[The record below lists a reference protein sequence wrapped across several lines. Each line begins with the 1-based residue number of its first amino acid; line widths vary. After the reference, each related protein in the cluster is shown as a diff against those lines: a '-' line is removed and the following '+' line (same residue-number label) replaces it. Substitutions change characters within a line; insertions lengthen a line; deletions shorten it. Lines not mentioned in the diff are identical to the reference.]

1 MPLSFA
7 LDQQRVAFRQHLDE
21 PRNQRII
28 FSGAFGV
35 GKTHFLGDY
44 FTHHAAEY
52 VAVKLS
58 PVNYSVSA
66 NEDIF
71 RLIKYDVLF
80 ELLATHQLPL
90 ETVTISREVAYGV
103 ALQNKMPA
111 ILNGMVGMAPLL
123 NKGTAELAAV
133 WATVSAALAP
143 FHKETEAARK
153 DPNQLGRLVEFGKEM
168 DKLPALEQD
177 FITAFI
183 EQSLDRLATS
193 GEAPREKVLVIDD
206 LDRIDPEHIFRL
218 FNVFSA
224 HLDYHKSTSN
234 KFGFDKVVFVCDIQ
248 NIRNIFHSRYGADT
262 DFTGYIDKFYSQEV
276 YHFDNSA
283 EVKRLVFDF
292 LDSIVPATDFQRYF
306 RAHIAPQQEPG
317 RKGNSL
323 LSLLLTEL
331 IHAGALTIRR
341 LQSLHGLGFRYIEK
355 DTGLRA
361 SYDAVL
367 NMSMP
372 AIITLEVLN
381 WVLGGAEA
389 LDRALKKLR
398 HYQRSQEY
406 LARGH
411 REQEHFAGE
420 LLPVLDYAGHG
431 FKRHE
436 MYGGEKLEPHIFTN
450 PTTNQKLSYRLYSP
464 SNWQGMYVGRVDLV
478 DGAPYREQNLDFF
491 GLVNQAFAVLVK
503 QGILR

>member
-28 FSGAFGV
+28 FSGAFGI

-103 ALQNKMPA
+103 ALQDKMPA

-143 FHKETEAARK
+143 FYKETEAARK
-153 DPNQLGRLVEFGKEM
+153 DPNQLGQLVEFGKEM
-168 DKLPALEQD
+168 ERLPMLEQD

-183 EQSLDRLATS
+183 EQSLNRLATS
-193 GEAPREKVLVIDD
+193 REAPREKVLVIDD

-224 HLDYHKSTSN
+224 HLDYDKSTSN
-234 KFGFDKVVFVCDIQ
+234 KFGFDRVIFVCDIH
-248 NIRNIFHSRYGADT
+248 NIRNIFHSRYGVDT

-276 YHFDNSA
+276 YHFDNTDGVKAVVA
-283 EVKRLVFDF
+283 EF
-292 LDSIVPATDFQRYF
+292 LHSIVPTTEFKQYYLAQ
-306 RAHIAPQQEPG
+306 IAPVSQG
-317 RKGNSL
+317 TRL
-323 LSLLLTEL
+323 LGILLTEL
-331 IHAGALTIRR
+331 IHSGALTIRR
-341 LQSLHGLGFRYIEK
+341 LNARYGTGFPHVATN
-355 DTGLRA
+355 TGLRA
-361 SYDAVL
+361 PHDKVYNWTLPAV
-367 NMSMP
+367 
-372 AIITLEVLN
+372 IVLEVLR
-381 WVLGGAEA
+381 WVVGDLEA
-389 LDRALKKLR
+389 LDRALKKLL
-398 HYQRSQEY
+398 HYQRSNEY
-406 LARGH
+406 LSRTH
-411 REQEHFAGE
+411 REQGYHVAT
-420 LLPVLDYAGHG
+420 LLPVLDHAAHG
-431 FKRHE
+431 FQEHHHNHTEEDHPYEFTDPRTQQRLNYGLYLDQSMQS
-436 MYGGEKLEPHIFTN
+436 MYIARIKQVNGEPYN
-450 PTTNQKLSYRLYSP
+450 DQKL
-464 SNWQGMYVGRVDLV
+464 DL
-478 DGAPYREQNLDFF
+478 F
-491 GLVNQAFAVLVK
+491 GLVYQTFTLLRAE
-503 QGILR
+503 GILW